1 MCCFPFLY
9 HMTTTLFAKD
19 QKPKTIVSLFFYLI
33 GPSHM
38 HEQEEKGQR
47 LLHVAGR
54 QRQTEAPE
62 SSESQPAQPPPP
74 LREGKAEPAAPP
86 APLSPA
92 CPHPP
97 YPFLPVS
104 PPHPRPVL
112 SLSCLII
119 PARTGYPRA
128 NFRHHHHAPPHATP
142 PPRRQLYILGQNKF
156 LADSQFL

>member
-19 QKPKTIVSLFFYLI
+19 QKPKTIVSLFFTSSAQVTCMSRRRRANVFSML
-33 GPSHM
+33 
-38 HEQEEKGQR
+38 Q
-47 LLHVAGR
+47 AGR
-54 QRQTEAPE
+54 DRQRHQRAAKA
-62 SSESQPAQPPPP
+62 SQPSPPP

-128 NFRHHHHAPPHATP
+128 NFRHHHPAPPHSAP
-142 PPRRQLYILGQNKF
+142 PPPPPPVIYPGSKQI
-156 LADSQFL
+156 SC

>member
-62 SSESQPAQPPPP
+62 SSKSQPAQPPPP
-74 LREGKAEPAAPP
+74 LREGKAEPAALP

-97 YPFLPVS
+97 S
-104 PPHPRPVL
+104 CITRTSGSRRRPG
-112 SLSCLII
+112 SAFPEGGGCRRSSCR
-119 PARTGYPRA
+119 PGSCSQTAQSGTRQT
-128 NFRHHHHAPPHATP
+128 
-142 PPRRQLYILGQNKF
+142 PRRPGCRCGTGGPPGT
-156 LADSQFL
+156 APRG